1 VKSAIFLL
9 ALCCISFALID
20 PPVQEV
26 DAHNRGIA
34 PQGIQH
40 QNFLNYSEKEPTLG
54 DPTTFFYVEILTLTP
69 SVNMSVTSKLH
80 PELIWLVTE
89 SHNSTVTEG
98 YDNGYCD
105 KKIVRRHFDEMK
117 PKNVVA
123 FYTLDGLIQK
133 VGNETLYNTANRT
146 VVLADNETP
155 ITGHSEVPFKPSFL
169 CAMMKFFSKYIL
181 GDMIALNCYEESL
194 ARASPYATGVYNFT
208 VRNRTI
214 VAPHLSVALQGEF
227 TMDYTEDGLEE
238 HMEDGECE
246 TNTWDGNGTI
256 TLAASDFASYEVQ
269 NDYMTII
276 PYLPGAFSLSGNT
289 SEDVMYHASL
299 LSTSSLYKYYSKM
312 DGKTAGAYYICSFN
326 VTEDGYG
333 TQFIL
338 ANLTNHAG
346 LLPEDPESQNNYTD
360 AHRILYLIQ
369 ASGLR
374 SPTEMNNLSYNYS
387 RIYDIEEVF
396 YNVSNGEHE
405 ALLEFYTWFGDY
417 SAPSDIHVSSG
428 TVLAL
433 QASAIGD
440 TVVVACTLMSRDKP
454 VAGQPVELRVD
465 DQTLVAVTNG
475 LGVCTATF
483 DTGGSS
489 GVVGEFKGTSEL
501 LPSSATYALFASKPM
516 AMAADFSIGNFGLLL
531 LLAGLF
537 AFSFLSLARSFNPM
551 GGGAFMGDAFGKF
564 FPFAR
569 KPGQGKKMI
578 RVKKGKELA
587 ISVAAAVATGGAGAA
602 AVGKI
607 AGDAAAKKAAA
618 EAAKKKA
625 AESLRKKM
633 MRELIEKDGKKKAKG
648 VARRP
653 LARGK
658 ASARL
663 DQDKKPSEISKLQK
677 DPINYLNTPKSRLA
691 QRREQKALYVDVP
704 RQELRAEMAHV
715 VGEKDGEPAK
725 QLYLAEKK
733 QTKIS
738 YDIPSERKW
747 NLYCEVNRDPV
758 FPNAEFTGVTL
769 GEHHIKVSPY
779 VADGSLA
786 EVAVNGAHEG
796 LHTESRIGY
805 DKKIRH
811 GSTTFSYDVRSICD
825 GFVETEAH
833 RSVQRNPDILPT
845 VKDNAELTPIYGE
858 YCKISEVL
866 EGIVTRKEYLY
877 AHAKGDVE
885 HLEREFNKIASN
897 SELTFHDIF
906 GVDTNGEDVMPDADK
921 LNVLRSIFE
930 TTHSKEEIHEMKT
943 RLDAIDKGK
952 PVPVKRLIE

>member
-1 VKSAIFLL
+1 M
-9 ALCCISFALID
+9 D
-20 PPVQEV
+20 E
-26 DAHNRGIA
+26 HNRGIA

-69 SVNMSVTSKLH
+69 SVNMSVTSRLH

-105 KKIVRRHFDEMK
+105 KRIVRRHFDEMK

-123 FYTLDGLIQK
+123 FYTLDGLIEK

-155 ITGHSEVPFKPSFL
+155 VVGHSEVPFKPSFL
-169 CAMMKFFSKYIL
+169 CTMMAFFSKYIL
-181 GDMIALNCYEESL
+181 GDMIDLNCYEESL

-246 TNTWDGNGTI
+246 TDTWDGNGTI

-289 SEDVMYHASL
+289 SEDVLYHASL

-312 DGKTAGAYYICSFN
+312 DGKTAGAYYIHSFN

-346 LLPEDPESQNNYTD
+346 LLPEDPESQNNYTG

-440 TVVVACTLMSRDKP
+440 TVVVACTLMSRNKP

-465 DQTLVAVTNG
+465 GQTLVAMTNA

-483 DTGGSS
+483 DTGGAQ
-489 GVVGEFKGTSEL
+489 GVVGEFKGTPEL
-501 LPSSATYALFASKPM
+501 LPSSATYALFTSKPM
-516 AMAADFSIGNFGLLL
+516 AIAADFSIGNFGLLL

-551 GGGAFMGDAFGKF
+551 GGGAFMGDVFGKF
-564 FPFAR
+564 FPFAKR
-569 KPGQGKKMI
+569 PGQGKKMI

-587 ISVAAAVATGGAGAA
+587 ISMAAAVATGGAGG
-602 AVGKI
+602 AVAGKT
-607 AGDAAAKKAAA
+607 AAKKAAA

-625 AESLRKKM
+625 AEAARKAKELRVR
-633 MRELIEKDGKKKAKG
+633 RELSEKGAVGSIKKREKKG
-648 VARRP
+648 
-653 LARGK
+653 
-658 ASARL
+658 
-663 DQDKKPSEISKLQK
+663 EE
-677 DPINYLNTPKSRLA
+677 KSRTGRAFGGIGEPGRDKRKNDAWLQNEVWNKCA
-691 QRREQKALYVDVP
+691 DP
-704 RQELRAEMAHV
+704 RQTLSKKDLKELNGMSQRIGKQSANWLSENIPPTLGRHASVEPPSFVAGNSHDFAVTFYAKYTDSSGGSVKTSLIHNMEKSYLKGATDPHYRTVGINMEVIRDAHDFHKAEM
-715 VGEKDGEPAK
+715 
-725 QLYLAEKK
+725 Q
-733 QTKIS
+733 S
-738 YDIPSERKW
+738 
-747 NLYCEVNRDPV
+747 C
-758 FPNAEFTGVTL
+758 FTLTRV
-769 GEHHIKVSPY
+769 
-779 VADGSLA
+779 
-786 EVAVNGAHEG
+786 HEG
-796 LHTESRIGY
+796 LHLEGDFQSNFNGKDLQWAYEGITEKLSRQMMA
-805 DKKIRH
+805 DEFPALVKHVKCD
-811 GSTTFSYDVRSICD
+811 SYDALVKVVDGFEDLVGREKLMEGYFKKDFQIVYDRLLELKLTPAEANQLLDVLGRCD
-825 GFVETEAH
+825 GNIIIGDPEYIQAINTLNEAKAKVI
-833 RSVQRNPDILPT
+833 R
-845 VKDNAELTPIYGE
+845 
-858 YCKISEVL
+858 
-866 EGIVTRKEYLY
+866 RK
-877 AHAKGDVE
+877 
-885 HLEREFNKIASN
+885 
-897 SELTFHDIF
+897 
-906 GVDTNGEDVMPDADK
+906 
-921 LNVLRSIFE
+921 
-930 TTHSKEEIHEMKT
+930 
-943 RLDAIDKGK
+943 
-952 PVPVKRLIE
+952 